1 MARANSDNMDSIT
14 ANIDADTQA
23 EPRKMSR
30 WQAFAIHLAI
40 SSLIF
45 LALAYL
51 VLYHWY
57 PDFFFDTD
65 GGWEGMRIIVAVDLI
80 LGPCLTL
87 IVFKAGKPGMRN
99 DLIMIGLF
107 QAICLA
113 AGVYVVHSERPIALV
128 YVDGQFNSM
137 TTSSYRDADV
147 PLPDLSGF
155 TGASPKRLQVYI
167 PQTAEGEGDL
177 RRKMMEEE
185 QFMNL
190 ATEHYR
196 DFDPNQTSF
205 TEAGYDQKDILDR
218 DQETN
223 DIPRFLEEHGGV
235 LEDYR
240 FYPLNTRYTYL
251 FLGFHKDTNELA
263 GLLSTP
269 GPL

>member
-1 MARANSDNMDSIT
+1 MDSISS
-14 ANIDADTQA
+14 NSQ
-23 EPRKMSR
+23 PSKMSR
-30 WQAFAIHLAI
+30 WQAFGIHLAI
-40 SSLIF
+40 STLIF
-45 LALAYL
+45 IGLAYL

-87 IVFKAGKPGMRN
+87 IVFKAGKPGMRT
-99 DLIMIGLF
+99 DLIMIGVF
-107 QAICLA
+107 QAVCLA

-137 TTSSYRDADV
+137 TTNSYLNAKIEV
-147 PLPDLSGF
+147 PDFSTIAGP
-155 TGASPKRLQVYI
+155 SPKRIQVNI
-167 PQTAEGEGDL
+167 PSTQDSEADL
-177 RRKMMEEE
+177 RRKMIKANRY
-185 QFMNL
+185 MNL
-190 ATEHYR
+190 ATQHYQ
-196 DFDPNQTSF
+196 DFDSSDEGF
-205 TEAGYDQKDILDR
+205 IAASYDLDDIMDR

-223 DIPRFLEEHGGV
+223 DIPRFLAAHGGE
-235 LEDYR
+235 LADYR

-251 FLGFHKDTNELA
+251 FLGFRRDTNALA

>member
-1 MARANSDNMDSIT
+1 MDSIT
-14 ANIDADTQA
+14 ANTDANTETQ
-23 EPRKMSR
+23 PRKMSR
-30 WQAFAIHLAI
+30 WQAFGIHLAI

-45 LALAYL
+45 LGLAYL
-51 VLYHWY
+51 VLNHWY

-65 GGWEGMRIIVAVDLI
+65 GGWEGMRILVAVDLI

-87 IVFKAGKPGMRN
+87 IVFKSGKPGMRN
-99 DLIMIGLF
+99 DLIMIGVF
-107 QAICLA
+107 QAVCLA
-113 AGVYVVHSERPIALV
+113 AGVYVVQGERPIALV

-137 TTSSYRDADV
+137 TTSSYNDAKV
-147 PLPDLSGF
+147 AIPNLSSF
-155 TGASPKRLQVYI
+155 SGASPKRIQVYI
-167 PQTAEGEGDL
+167 PEASEEERNLRREMMEGEH
-177 RRKMMEEE
+177 
-185 QFMNL
+185 FMNL

-205 TEAGYDQKDILDR
+205 IEAAFDQAEIVDR

-235 LEDYR
+235 LDDYR

-251 FLGFHKDTNELA
+251 FLGFYKDSNELA
-263 GLLSTP
+263 GLLRTP